1 MAPLQKIIN
10 LIAPK
15 FVELLNAGLHGIHL
29 HGSSTQNESN
39 FDWEKILKV

>member
-1 MAPLQKIIN
+1 MAPSKKTIN

-29 HGSSTQNESN
+29 HGSSTQNKCN
-39 FDWEKILKV
+39 F